1 MREAIAVERQSSN
14 AWKGDYE
21 GPRKQTVL
29 LVEDED
35 MVREL
40 MCEVLEREGY
50 EVLACGH
57 PAEGIEVSKRLG
69 RQIDLLLT
77 DVVKAGMNGREMADR
92 IHTILPQLR
101 VVFMSGYTEHALT
114 QNGLV
119 FSSRRRHTRCL
130 SDWSSDV
137 CSSDLDH
144 PWLDPERILVA
155 SRRNRNGSR

>member
-14 AWKGDYE
+14 AWNGDYE

-77 DVVKAGMNGREMADR
+77 DMDMPEMNGREMADR
-92 IHTILPQLR
+92 IHAILPQLP
-101 VVFMSGYTEHALT
+101 VVFISGAGEHALT
-114 QNGLV
+114 QGG
-119 FSSRRRHTRCL
+119 
-130 SDWSSDV
+130 
-137 CSSDLDH
+137 
-144 PWLDPERILVA
+144 WLDAEVEYLQKPFTFQALKQKVA
-155 SRRNRNGSR
+155 KVLKNLEAKAR